1 MASNKIRMSGMVS
14 GMDTEALVTAMTSK
28 YQTKIDKAKGD
39 QKKLTWTQDA
49 WKDMNTKI
57 YGLYSGK
64 LSTMRYEKT
73 YSKKVTTSS
82 SDAISVVAG
91 DDANVGT
98 MTAKVNSLAKAGYLT
113 GGEIKTASNGAV
125 AQDTKVTELGIE
137 AGIKISFT
145 VAGKSNEIEITEDMT
160 MKGLTSKLREA
171 GLNANF
177 DVANKR
183 MFISAKE
190 TGKDNDFKFDDSAAL
205 GKLGLTKEKG
215 ASRIEG
221 ADAELELNGATFKS
235 SSNTFTINGST
246 ITAKEVTSDE
256 VTLTTTNDVSGV
268 YDTIKDFF
276 KTYNETMT
284 EMSKAYNAESASK
297 YQMLTDEMKEVM
309 SEKEVE
315 DWENKIKSSLLRKDS
330 KLSGVMQ
337 AMNMALSEEIE
348 IDGVKYTL
356 ADFGVEKQS
365 YLSADANSKNNYH
378 ISGDTDDEISSGKAD
393 KLKAKIAED
402 PELVSKFFS
411 ELSKKLYTAVDKKMG
426 STEYSSIYKVY
437 DDKKMKKDYDD
448 YTKKIADL
456 ETKMTAAEDRYYKRF
471 AQMEKALSKL
481 NDTNT
486 ALSGLFTS

>member
-14 GMDTEALVTAMTSK
+14 GMDTEALVTAMTSRYK
-28 YQTKIDKAKGD
+28 TKIDKTKGE
-39 QKKLTWTQDA
+39 QKKLSWTQDA

-64 LSTMRYEKT
+64 LSTMRFETSYN
-73 YSKKVTTSS
+73 KKVTTSS
-82 SDAISVVAG
+82 SSAISVVAG
-91 DDANVGT
+91 ENANVGT
-98 MTAKVNSLAKAGYLT
+98 MTAKVNALAKAGYLT
-113 GGEIKTASNGAV
+113 GGEIKTATGDQV
-125 AQDTKVTELGIE
+125 TQDTKVTELGIN
-137 AGIKISFT
+137 AGTKISFT
-145 VAGKSNEIEITEDMT
+145 VAGEAKEIEVTDDMT
-160 MKGLTSKLREA
+160 MYGLTTKLREA

-190 TGKDNDFKFDDSAAL
+190 TGKDNDFKFTDSDAL
-205 GKLGLTKEKG
+205 GKLGLTTAKG
-215 ASRIEG
+215 ATRIDG

-235 SSNTFTINGST
+235 ASNTFTINGST
-246 ITAKEVTSDE
+246 ITAKNVTSE
-256 VTLTTTNDVSGV
+256 TVTLTTSNDVSGV
-268 YDTIKDFF
+268 YDMIKDFF
-276 KTYNETMT
+276 KSYNDTMT
-284 EMSKAYNAESASK
+284 EMSKSYNAESASK

-309 SEKEVE
+309 SDKEVE
-315 DWENKIKSSLLRKDS
+315 DWENKIKGSLLRKDS

-337 AMNMALSEEIE
+337 AMNTAMAEGIE

-356 ADFGVEKQS
+356 ADFGIDRQS
-365 YLSADANSKNNYH
+365 YLSADANSKYNYH
-378 ISGDTDDEISSGKAD
+378 IAGNKDDEISAD
-393 KLKAKIAED
+393 KVDKLQAKIAED

-411 ELSKKLYTAVDKKMG
+411 ELSKKVYSAVEGKMA

-437 DDKKMKKDYDD
+437 DDKKMKSDYDS

-456 ETKMTAAEDRYYKRF
+456 EAKMTAAEDRYYKRF

-481 NDTNT
+481 NDTNS